1 MAVVPQVNRR
11 IVEALLQAHLPDSRG
26 RRLLL
31 VHGRFDG
38 SSPTEFKTTVGDRS
52 LQITVTDQPS
62 VLGIVE
68 AWQAHRATG
77 EDGVLV
83 VTTVVDDRQLGWDLR
98 AHAVGKATQTVD
110 RVEIVKQRFGAKD
123 VDPRIRHEPWLVD
136 ALLDAEPTGG
146 WRRPGTVLTRDAAVR
161 ALIGARLGGAEL
173 TEGGIDAAA
182 LLAWSR
188 TPAAAGFATLPEAER
203 KGLVSW
209 LEENVGDAAAV
220 LMDLASAGRADDAM
234 ALGVLGSV
242 AIGKG
247 VTGEIAVAFGGL
259 LGVRP
264 KGNQLPAFVDAVAGT
279 LDRWL
284 TEVHTGGEAA
294 RRRVL
299 EVVTRADEL
308 AESAELTEAL
318 AGNRYLRSGF
328 RSRLRTLGTALFRH
342 RDDAAEKALREVE
355 EHALAELY
363 PAQTSTASMAVRL
376 LRWLGQPEPQV
387 DSVAGAI
394 RAHLGEWGW
403 VDRALAA
410 LWAGDE
416 IHDPVLGQTYRKV
429 HDAVREQR
437 DRLDEAFARRLAA
450 WTTTAS
456 TLNPAGCLLVEDVL
470 ERVVAPLVEDHAP
483 LVLVLDGM
491 SSAVAVELGEQLAE
505 RGWHEASPEHGG
517 RLGAVAAIPSVT
529 TISRASLLT
538 GTLAAGKQGAERDG
552 FAAFWRRHHRQ
563 AALLHK
569 SEIGGHAGQ
578 RLSEAL
584 VSALAGDEVVG
595 VVLNTVDDALDHGRE
610 GDRTGWRLD
619 DVTYLRELLDTA
631 RAYGRPVVLVSD
643 HGHVLDRSTDGRAP
657 TSAQGVESVRWRLG
671 TADDGEVELAG
682 PRVLEGGGRVVVPW
696 REDIRYLQRRAGYHG
711 GAALAEMTVP
721 VLVLLPAADQALP
734 AGWRMLSPE
743 EVTPPWWG
751 RRVDTTAPV
760 SQSRTKPKSKP
771 VAVQNC
777 EPLFAEPSISL
788 GAQVVERPVYDA
800 QKQFVPK
807 GPNKPQVAAVIDVLV
822 EGGGTR
828 SLTAVAAAA
837 GRAGRNPEF
846 LVSIL
851 QRLLNVEGY
860 PVLTPIDGG
869 RTLKLDVDLLREQ
882 FEVSKP

>member
-1 MAVVPQVNRR
+1 MAVAPQVNRR
-11 IVEALLQAHLPDSRG
+11 IVETLLEAHLPDPRG

-38 SSPTEFKTTVGDRS
+38 PSPTEFKMTIGGKPRR
-52 LQITVTDQPS
+52 ITVTDQPS

-68 AWQAHRATG
+68 AWQAHQSTGG
-77 EDGVLV
+77 EDVLV

-110 RVEIVKQRFGAKD
+110 RAEIIKQRFGAKD
-123 VDPRIRHEPWLVD
+123 VDPRIRREPWLVD
-136 ALLDAEPTGG
+136 ALLEAEPTGG
-146 WRRPGTVLTRDAAVR
+146 WRRSGTVLTRDAAVR
-161 ALIGARLGGAEL
+161 ALIGSRLGGAEL

-234 ALGVLGSV
+234 ALGILGSV
-242 AIGKG
+242 ATGKG
-247 VTGEIAVAFGGL
+247 VAGEIAVAFGGL

-284 TEVHTGGEAA
+284 TEVHAGGEAA

-299 EVVTRADEL
+299 DVVTRADEL
-308 AESAELTEAL
+308 AESADLTAAL

-328 RSRLRTLGTALFRH
+328 RSRLRTLGTALSRH
-342 RDDAAEKALREVE
+342 RDDAVEKALRDVE
-355 EHALAELY
+355 AHALAELF
-363 PAQTSTASMAVRL
+363 PAQTATASMAVRL
-376 LRWLGQPEPQV
+376 VRWLGQPEPQV
-387 DSVAGAI
+387 ESVAGAI

-403 VDRALAA
+403 VDRALAV

-416 IHDPVLGQTYRKV
+416 VHDPVLGQAYRKV
-429 HDAVREQR
+429 HDAVRERR

-470 ERVVAPLVEDHAP
+470 ERVVAPLAKEHAP

-505 RGWHEASPEHGG
+505 RGWHEASLEPGG

-529 TISRASLLT
+529 TVSRAALLT
-538 GTLAAGKQGAERDG
+538 GSPTAGAQGVERDG
-552 FAAFWRRHHRQ
+552 FAAFWRRRHRQ
-563 AALLHK
+563 AALFHK

-578 RLSEAL
+578 RLSEPL
-584 VSALAGDEVVG
+584 VTALAGNDVVA
-595 VVLNTVDDALDHGRE
+595 VVLNTIDDALDHGRE
-610 GDRTGWRLD
+610 GNRTGWRVE
-619 DVTYLRELLDTA
+619 DVTYLRELLDAA

-643 HGHVLDRSTDGRAP
+643 HGHVLDRSTDGRTP
-657 TSAQGVESVRWRLG
+657 TSAAGVESVRWRLG
-671 TADDGEVELAG
+671 TVEDGEVELAG
-682 PRVLEGGGRVVVPW
+682 PRVLAGGGRVVVPW

-734 AGWRMLSPE
+734 SGWRMLSPE
-743 EVTPPWWG
+743 DVTPQWWG
-751 RRVDTTAPV
+751 RRTEVVVPAP
-760 SQSRTKPKSKP
+760 QPRRKAPKAPAAPTS
-771 VAVQNC
+771 
-777 EPLFAEPSISL
+777 EPLFAAPSTSL
-788 GAQVVERPVYDA
+788 GARVVDTKVYDA
-800 QKQFVPK
+800 QKEFVPK
-807 GPNKPQVAAVIDVLV
+807 GIQKPQMAAVIDVLV

-828 SLTAVAAAA
+828 SVVAVAAAA
-837 GRAGRNPEF
+837 GRAGRSPEF

-869 RTLKLDVDLLREQ
+869 RTLKLDIDLLREQ
-882 FEVSKP
+882 FGVGKP